1 MRCLIL
7 GASGQV
13 GRQLFQASDDRG
25 HAGMGTYHRRAVPGL
40 TPLDIRDRAS
50 LGKLFDEF
58 EPDVTFLPAAETHM
72 DAAEADPSACLD
84 INVGGAQRVAEHVAR
99 TRGRLVFFS
108 TDHVFAECR
117 RAMTEADPVLPQSIY
132 AKAKAAAEAVIRQIL
147 PTTSL
152 ILRTSWVFGPDEA
165 EKNFVYSTV
174 RRLNRGETITVAND
188 QFGQPTYAVDLADA
202 AMDLIAAGKAGTFHV
217 VGPDRHSKFTFAR
230 MIAHVFGFD
239 CDQVVGVPSSQLS
252 QVAPRPKNVWLSGQ
266 KLVKAVGP
274 HPVRRPGLGLRGLR
288 DTVIA
293 PATPAW
299 A

>member
-13 GRQLFQASDDRG
+13 GKQLMMACDDRG
-25 HAGMGTYHRRAVPGL
+25 HVGMGTYHRRPVSGLVPM
-40 TPLDIRDRAS
+40 DIRDGDS
-50 LGKLFDEF
+50 LKELFNDF

-72 DAAEADPSACLD
+72 DRAEQEPSTCLEV
-84 INVGGAQRVAEHVAR
+84 NVGGAQRVAEQVAR

-117 RAMTEADPVLPQSIY
+117 RAMVEADPVSPQSIY

-147 PTTSL
+147 PTTS
-152 ILRTSWVFGPDEA
+152 IVLRTSWVFGPDDA

-174 RRLNRGETITVAND
+174 RRLNRGETVTVAND
-188 QFGQPTYAVDLADA
+188 QFGQPTYGPDLADA
-202 AMDLIAAGKAGTFHV
+202 AMDLIAAEKAGTYHV

-230 MIAHVFGFD
+230 LIAHIYGFD
-239 CDQVVGVPSSQLS
+239 CDMVTGTTSQCLK

-266 KLVKAVGP
+266 KLVNAVGP
-274 HPVRRPGLGLRGLR
+274 HPVRRPGLGLRELR

-293 PATPAW
+293 PAQAAW

>member
-1 MRCLIL
+1 
-7 GASGQV
+7 
-13 GRQLFQASDDRG
+13 
-25 HAGMGTYHRRAVPGL
+25 
-40 TPLDIRDRAS
+40 

-274 HPVRRPGLGLRGLR
+274 HPVRRPGLGLRELR